1 MSINYLHNGLHYNRL
16 NDLDM
21 VVRSHEV
28 VNSGFELPYANSE
41 LHLSPVSE
49 KTPKFF
55 VNTPLNKTKTIKVR
69 VGYPATFLLLL
80 SLY

>member
-1 MSINYLHNGLHYNRL
+1 MVNCRL

-21 VVRSHEV
+21 VIRSHEV

-41 LHLSPVSE
+41 LQQSPVSE
-49 KTPKFF
+49 QTPKFF

-69 VGYPATFLLLL
+69 VGSPTASF
-80 SLY
+80 